1 MADTKPIINAQ
12 GEAMDTSPTPPQ
24 AQAGPSNAAA
34 SSSDGQ
40 AQAANQAQN
49 SDVASIIGQL
59 MKQQF
64 GENFSIEKIAHV
76 LRQNMDHF
84 AKQGK
89 LTSAQIQQLQLFAEK
104 HYGGAD
110 TKPGTSSAGAST
122 SGSSS
127 TPAAG
132 TSQTAGQSQPA
143 TPTATTHP
151 AVQAAMQQVAGA
163 TYAAMKPGLD
173 AQSKLIGDVNPG
185 ASYPP
190 IRTSLDYSVNPGPVQ
205 WTPTRP
211 TLTGGLAAGRISS
224 TPAQITRNPEDI
236 SMLTAEDNRS
246 RKRNTPG
253 DQNMRRTIQD
263 LVSSVD
269 PNVKIEPEVEDLLL
283 NVADEFIDSVTN
295 FACRLAKHR
304 GGDSLEVRDLQL
316 HLERNHNIRIPG
328 FASDE
333 TQISLSQSGIG
344 PTVPTGGG
352 KKGAPGQNTSLRAQR
367 LAQVQQA
374 KREAKLM

>member
-1 MADTKPIINAQ
+1 M
-12 GEAMDTSPTPPQ
+12 
-24 AQAGPSNAAA
+24 
-34 SSSDGQ
+34 
-40 AQAANQAQN
+40 
-49 SDVASIIGQL
+49 GQL

-64 GENFSIEKIAHV
+64 GENLTIEKIAHV

-84 AKQGK
+84 VKQGK
-89 LTSAQIQQLQLFAEK
+89 LTPTQIQQLQLFAEK
-104 HYGGAD
+104 HEKGAGD
-110 TKPGTSSAGAST
+110 NKPGTSSTAGAST
-122 SGSSS
+122 SGGGGS
-127 TPAAG
+127 TPAIVVP
-132 TSQTAGQSQPA
+132 QTTAQSQSPA
-143 TPTATTHP
+143 TPTATTQHP
-151 AVQAAMQQVAGA
+151 AVQAAMQQVTGA
-163 TYAAMKPGLD
+163 TYAMKPGLD
-173 AQSKLIGDVNPG
+173 AQSKLFGDVNPG

-190 IRTSLDYSVNPGPVQ
+190 IRASLDYSVNPGAVQ

-224 TPAQITRNPEDI
+224 TPSQIARNPEDI
-236 SMLTAEDNRS
+236 GMLTAEDNRS

-283 NVADEFIDSVTN
+283 SVADEFIDSVTN

-304 GGDSLEVRDLQL
+304 GADSLEVRDLQL

-344 PTVPTGGG
+344 PTVPAGGG